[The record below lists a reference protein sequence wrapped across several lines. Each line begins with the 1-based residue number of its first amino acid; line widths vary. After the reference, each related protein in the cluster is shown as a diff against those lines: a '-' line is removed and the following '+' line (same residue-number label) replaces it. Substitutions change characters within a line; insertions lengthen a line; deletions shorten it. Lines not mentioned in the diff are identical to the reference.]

1 MYGMK
6 EEHYA
11 INPRTEHAAFFV
23 RQSEFKRF
31 YDDLLGTLASG
42 RVPRYV
48 IFGSFGVGKTHFLY
62 HLKNQLSEKATVIYL
77 QTPPSHRRTS
87 FIEFYSAIISEIG
100 RSQVNALLAQGL
112 KKPERMKDL
121 GMNEDLVHVIETA
134 TSKGEEFLL
143 WKFLS
148 GIKLKATEAD
158 KIEALRPELT
168 ADDAV
173 AILNTLSAMQ
183 RESGGKPIVLLVDE
197 FENTGHIGGD
207 AKIIFTEA
215 VRAMVDE
222 ASKVGVIF
230 ALTARSTAEMPAPV
244 IDEPV
249 KRRIG
254 LTNYLQIRDYDEAE
268 LAELA
273 HNVIHYRRDPKFDV
287 KKAIAAV
294 KTDEKV
300 SPESYPFSEEAVQQ
314 VVSSVIVF
322 AEQGR
327 IDAKRPKE
335 VLEIMD
341 RALREATSKKAEFIS
356 SKTID
361 EVRED
366 VVEAMPL

>member
-62 HLKNQLSEKATVIYL
+62 HLKSRLSEKAEAIYL

-87 FIEFYSAIISEIG
+87 FIEFYSTIISEIG
-100 RSQVNALLAQGL
+100 RSQITALLAQAL
-112 KKPERMKDL
+112 KKPERMKEL
-121 GMNEDLVHVIETA
+121 GLNEDLIHVIATA
-134 TSKGEEFLL
+134 SSNGEDFLL

-148 GIKLKATEAD
+148 GIKLKASEAD

-173 AILNTLSAMQ
+173 ALLNTLSAMQ
-183 RESGGKPIVLLVDE
+183 KESGGKPIVLLIDE

-268 LAELA
+268 LSELA
-273 HNVIHYRRDPKFDV
+273 HNVIDYRRDPKFDV
-287 KKAIAAV
+287 KKAVTAV
-294 KTDEKV
+294 KADEKV
-300 SPESYPFSEEAVQQ
+300 TAGSYPFSEEAIQQ

-341 RALREATSKKAEFIS
+341 RALREAVKKEAGFIGA
-356 SKTID
+356 KTVE